1 MRMTVNCK
9 ICCGLAEPYAD
20 VVILGRHN
28 AQLLACSQ
36 CGFVFIDPVYWLD
49 EAYSSAVTSLDVG
62 YVGRN
67 VASAEF
73 LADLLQEITTAS
85 DLFVDFGGGYGMLV
99 RLMRD
104 KGFRFHLYEPF
115 APNLFAHYCVAD
127 KTRFGR
133 YRALTA
139 IEVFEHL
146 ADPVASV
153 KEMAEWAS
161 CIIFMTELCPQGKPT
176 PEKWWYIV
184 PEEGQHISFFTRESL
199 EILAARCGMRY
210 HHLGGAWHAV
220 AAVEDPIPKQRSRR
234 RIWMIAEQQVGRMM
248 ARAERLLGGSKRN
261 PALTWDDFAKA
272 KVIVG
277 VGSSDGANA
286 RYNHLDADFAGS
298 GPAVISAE

>member
-1 MRMTVNCK
+1 MTANCK
-9 ICCGLAEPYAD
+9 ICCAVAEPYAD
-20 VVILGRHN
+20 IIILGRHN
-28 AQLLACSQ
+28 AKLFACCQ

-67 VASAEF
+67 FAAAEF
-73 LADLLQEITTAS
+73 LADLLQERTTAS

-115 APNLFAHYCVAD
+115 APNLFAHYCIAD

-153 KEMAEWAS
+153 QEMAEWAS
-161 CIIFMTELCPQGKPT
+161 CIIFTTELCLQARPT
-176 PEKWWYIV
+176 PEKWWYII
-184 PEEGQHISFFTRESL
+184 PEEGQHISFFTRQSL

-220 AAVEDPIPKQRSRR
+220 AVAADPIPKRRSSR
-234 RIWMIAEQQVGRMM
+234 RIWLAAGQQVRRMIAH
-248 ARAERLLGGSKRN
+248 AERLLGESKRN
-261 PALTWDDFAKA
+261 PALHSDDFTKA
-272 KVIVG
+272 KEIVAI
-277 VGSSDGANA
+277 GSSQGGGA
-286 RYNHLDADFAGS
+286 RYDHLDADLCRIGTRGNFQ
-298 GPAVISAE
+298 